1 MYDYTQDNLT
11 ISNSCYNCMLMD
23 AVCQECE
30 DSKDAKL
37 TDMAWELVDDGNLQY
52 KFTLSYNVAQPSGHD
67 WISSTTALVKPAV
80 MPDGT
85 LKYEREEYMP
95 PIVNLQDGGVY
106 EELWELDDERQ
117 RAREV
122 ECKWCHI
129 LTPKMYNDCQDCD
142 KPLELNVR

>member
-67 WISSTTALVKPAV
+67 WVSPTTALVKPAV

-85 LKYEREEYMP
+85 LKYEREEYIP